1 MSKYRLVLAV
11 MFLSLLIGSIA
22 GGIAGG
28 VAVGYFGSKSS
39 AAAPAVA
46 LTSATNSGTLTS
58 TVPTTANTQPAP
70 ATSSGNNT
78 TVTAAQTVG
87 PAVVT
92 VINNMGQ
99 GQGQAEGSGIII
111 DKSGHIVTNAHVVA
125 GQQSLEV
132 VFANSTTHVSA
143 KLIGSDSYDDIAV
156 IQVNAQVPAVA
167 AFGNSDALKP
177 GEPVIAIG
185 SALGE
190 YRNTVTAGV
199 VSATGR
205 HLDGEGSAL
214 IQTDA
219 AINHGNSGGPLA
231 DLTGQVIGINVA
243 VVTSSGNGNG
253 NGFST
258 DIAQGLG
265 FSIPS
270 NDASKVAQELIKSGA
285 VVRPYIGISY
295 LPIDAQ
301 VAAYYNLSVTSGVLV
316 QQVQPSSPA
325 SKAGIIVGDIIT
337 KLDGQAVGVDNPL
350 AGVLMTH
357 KVGDTVSVSYIRN
370 GQTST
375 VKVTLVERP
384 AGQ

>member
-11 MFLSLLIGSIA
+11 MFLSLLISSIA

-28 VAVGYFGSKSS
+28 VAVGYFSANSS
-39 AAAPAVA
+39 SPQTSA
-46 LTSATNSGTLTS
+46 LTSAAISGTLTS
-58 TVPTTANTQPAP
+58 PVKTSASSQPVPTTPPA
-70 ATSSGNNT
+70 SSNNT
-78 TVTAAQTVG
+78 TVTAAQIVG

-92 VINNMGQ
+92 VINNMGR
-99 GQGQAEGSGIII
+99 QGQAEGSGIII
-111 DKSGHIVTNAHVVA
+111 DKAGHIITNAHVVA
-125 GQQSLEV
+125 GEQSLTV
-132 VFANSTTHVSA
+132 VFANSTTQVPA
-143 KLIGSDSYDDIAV
+143 TLVGSDTYDDIAV
-156 IQVNAQVPAVA
+156 IKVSANVPAVA
-167 AFGNSDALKP
+167 SFGNSDALKP

-185 SALGE
+185 SALGQ

-231 DLTGQVIGINVA
+231 DLSGQVIGINVA
-243 VVTSSGNGNG
+243 VVTSSSSG
-253 NGFST
+253 NGFSS

-270 NDASKVAQELIKSGA
+270 NDASKVAQQLIQTGA

-295 LPIDAQ
+295 LAIDDQ
-301 VAAYYNLSVTSGVLV
+301 VATYYNLNVTSGELV
-316 QQVQPSSPA
+316 QQVQPNSPA
-325 SKAGIIVGDIIT
+325 DKAGIIAGDIIT
-337 KLDGQAVGVDNPL
+337 KLDGQAVGTDNPL
-350 AGVLMTH
+350 ASVLMTH
-357 KVGDTVSVSYIRN
+357 KVGDTVSVTYIR
-370 GQTST
+370 GGSAST
-375 VKVTLVERP
+375 VKVTLTQRP

>member
-28 VAVGYFGSKSS
+28 VAAGYFSS
-39 AAAPAVA
+39 RPSSPTQAVA
-46 LTSATNSGTLTS
+46 LTSAAISSTPTS
-58 TVPTTANTQPAP
+58 PAKTTVSTQASPTTAPI
-70 ATSSGNNT
+70 GNSAVN
-78 TVTAAQTVG
+78 AAQTLG

-92 VINNMGQ
+92 VINHLSQ
-99 GQGQAEGSGIII
+99 GQGEAQGSGIII
-111 DKSGHIVTNAHVVA
+111 DKSGHIVTNAHVVS
-125 GQQSLEV
+125 GEQSLEV
-132 VFANSTTHVSA
+132 VFANSTTRVFA
-143 KLIGSDSYDDIAV
+143 QLIGSDSYDDIAV
-156 IQVNAQVPAVA
+156 IQVNAAVPAVA
-167 AFGNSDALKP
+167 TFGNSDALKP

-231 DLTGQVIGINVA
+231 DMSGQVIGINVA
-243 VVTSSGNGNG
+243 VVTSSGSGYT
-253 NGFST
+253 S

-270 NDASKVAQELIKSGA
+270 NEANKVAQQLIQTGA
-285 VVRPYIGISY
+285 IIRPYIGISY
-295 LPIDAQ
+295 LPIDDQ

-316 QQVQPSSPA
+316 QQVAPNSPA
-325 SKAGIIVGDIIT
+325 DKAGLVAGDIIS
-337 KLDGQAVGVDNPL
+337 KLDGQAVGTDNPL
-350 AGVLMTH
+350 ASVLMTH
-357 KVGDTVSVSYIRN
+357 KVGDTVSVTYIRGGSTN
-370 GQTST
+370 T

-384 AGQ
+384 SGQ

>member
-39 AAAPAVA
+39 AAAPAA
-46 LTSATNSGTLTS
+46 SLTSATNGTLTS
-58 TVPTTANTQPAP
+58 AVPTTSTQAAPTTGSSAN
-70 ATSSGNNT
+70 S
-78 TVTAAQTVG
+78 TVTAAQIVG

-143 KLIGSDSYDDIAV
+143 KLIGSDTYDDIAV
-156 IQVNAQVPAVA
+156 IQVSAPVPAVA
-167 AFGNSDALKP
+167 SFGNSDALMA

-205 HLDGEGSAL
+205 HLSGEGSAL

-231 DLTGQVIGINVA
+231 DLSGQVIGINVA
-243 VVTSSGNGNG
+243 VVTSSGSG

-270 NDASKVAQELIKSGA
+270 NDATKVAQQLISTGA
-285 VVRPYIGISY
+285 VVRPYVGISY

-301 VAAYYNLSVTSGVLV
+301 VASYYNLSVTSGVLV

-325 SKAGIIVGDIIT
+325 DKAGIVAGDIIS
-337 KLDGQAVGVDNPL
+337 KLDGQAVGTDKPL
-350 AGVLMTH
+350 ADVLMTH
-357 KVGDTVSVSYIRN
+357 KVGDTVNVTYIR
-370 GQTST
+370 GGVTST

>member
-28 VAVGYFGSKSS
+28 AAAGYFSTRAGNPT
-39 AAAPAVA
+39 AAVA
-46 LTSATNSGTLTS
+46 LTSATSSGTLTN
-58 TVPTTANTQPAP
+58 TTQPTTSNQA
-70 ATSSGNNT
+70 ATGSGSAAS
-78 TVTAAQTVG
+78 AAQTLG

-92 VINNMGQ
+92 VINHLSRGQ
-99 GQGQAEGSGIII
+99 GEAQGSGIII
-111 DKSGHIVTNAHVVA
+111 DKSGHIVTNAHVVS
-125 GQQSLEV
+125 GEQSLEV
-132 VFANSTTHVSA
+132 VFANSTTRVSA
-143 KLIGSDSYDDIAV
+143 KLIGADSYDDIAV
-156 IQVNAQVPAVA
+156 IQVSAPVPAVA
-167 AFGNSDALKP
+167 SFGNSDALVP

-231 DLTGQVIGINVA
+231 DLSGKVIGINVA
-243 VVTSSGNGNG
+243 VVTSSGS
-253 NGFST
+253 GFTS

-270 NDASKVAQELIKSGA
+270 NDANKVAQQLIQTGA
-285 VVRPYIGISY
+285 VIRPYIGISY
-295 LPIDAQ
+295 LPIDDQ

-316 QQVQPSSPA
+316 QQVPPGSPA
-325 SKAGIIVGDIIT
+325 DKAGLQAGDIIT
-337 KLDGQAVGVDNPL
+337 KLDNQAVGTDNPL
-350 AGVLMTH
+350 ASVLMTH
-357 KVGDTVSVSYIRN
+357 KVGDTISVTYIRG

-375 VKVTLVERP
+375 VKVTLIERP
-384 AGQ
+384 NGQ

>member
-28 VAVGYFGSKSS
+28 VAAGYFSS
-39 AAAPAVA
+39 RPGNGNQAVA
-46 LTSATNSGTLTS
+46 LTSVTSSGTLTS
-58 TVPTTANTQPAP
+58 TSQTTTNNQTAP
-70 ATSSGNNT
+70 ADAPGNNN
-78 TVTAAQTVG
+78 TVPAAQIVG

-92 VINNMGQ
+92 VINNLSRGQ
-99 GQGQAEGSGIII
+99 GVAEGSGIII
-111 DKSGHIVTNAHVVA
+111 DKSGHIITNAHVVS

-132 VFANSTTHVSA
+132 VFANSTTRISA
-143 KLIGSDSYDDIAV
+143 KLVGSDSYDDIAV
-156 IQVNAQVPAVA
+156 IQVSAAVPAVA
-167 AFGNSDALKP
+167 TFGNSDALKP
-177 GEPVIAIG
+177 GESVIAIG

-199 VSATGR
+199 VSALNR

-231 DLTGQVIGINVA
+231 DLNGQVIGINVA
-243 VVTSSGNGNG
+243 VVTSSGSGVTG
-253 NGFST
+253 S

-270 NDASKVAQELIKSGA
+270 NEANKVAQQLIQTGA

-295 LPIDAQ
+295 LPIDDQ

-316 QQVQPSSPA
+316 QQVEVGSPA
-325 SKAGIIVGDIIT
+325 DKAGLQQGDIIT
-337 KLDGQAVGVDNPL
+337 KLDGQTVGTDNPL
-350 AGVLMTH
+350 ASVLMTR
-357 KVGDTVSVSYIRN
+357 KVGDTISVTYIRN
-370 GQTST
+370 GQTNT

-384 AGQ
+384 GGQ